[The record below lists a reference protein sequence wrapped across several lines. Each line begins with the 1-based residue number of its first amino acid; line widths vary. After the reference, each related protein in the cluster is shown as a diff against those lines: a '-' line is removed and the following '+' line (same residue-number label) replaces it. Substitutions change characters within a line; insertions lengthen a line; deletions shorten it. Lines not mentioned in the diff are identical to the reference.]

1 MSGEPT
7 GLRGDPTRAQVRGST
22 LLLVGQAFAL
32 VAGLAV
38 QVLIVRVLSKAEYG
52 AFAYALSLAM
62 LAEAVTSFG
71 LRRGVSRFMPTYE
84 ERGEDAKALGT
95 LVFAF
100 CTILSLGLVT
110 MLALIGLRHMLTG
123 SFPSP
128 AHAAAVLLIMSALT
142 PAQALANLLDG
153 VFAVYVRPGAIV
165 VRKYVLTPLLRLV
178 VVALLAL
185 ESHDVRFLAA
195 GYVLTAIVGLAVYGT
210 MLVPVLR
217 DRGLWDRLRTR
228 RLQMPVGEVL
238 RFTVPLLSTDVTR
251 ALLGGGNAV
260 LLGIMATPGD
270 VAELRAVV
278 PVSLTMTYVLS
289 AFGILFVPLA
299 ARLHARGELADLNR
313 LYWQTAIWTAVLSF
327 PVFITCTG
335 LAGPLTRLLFGE
347 RYAHAAPLLAV
358 LAVGHF
364 VTAAAGPNGV
374 LLGVL
379 GRVRYVVFANLGAIV
394 ASVALNVA
402 LIPPLGALGA
412 ALATAATFVGLNA
425 ALQAGLG
432 RDTGVHVLDPTY
444 ASAYL
449 ALAAVS
455 AIALALLLLGSL
467 PLLVEIA
474 VAVLATVATLG
485 FARRRLGVAETFP
498 ELARLPGVRLLL
510 AAGRR

>member
-1 MSGEPT
+1 
-7 GLRGDPTRAQVRGST
+7 
-22 LLLVGQAFAL
+22 
-32 VAGLAV
+32 
-38 QVLIVRVLSKAEYG
+38 VRV
-52 AFAYALSLAM
+52 
-62 LAEAVTSFG
+62 
-71 LRRGVSRFMPTYE
+71 
-84 ERGEDAKALGT
+84 
-95 LVFAF
+95 
-100 CTILSLGLVT
+100 
-110 MLALIGLRHMLTG
+110 
-123 SFPSP
+123 
-128 AHAAAVLLIMSALT
+128 
-142 PAQALANLLDG
+142 
-153 VFAVYVRPGAIV
+153 
-165 VRKYVLTPLLRLV
+165 
-178 VVALLAL
+178 
-185 ESHDVRFLAA
+185 LAA

-210 MLVPVLR
+210 MLAPVLR

-379 GRVRYVVFANLGAIV
+379 GRVRYVVFANL
-394 ASVALNVA
+394 
-402 LIPPLGALGA
+402 
-412 ALATAATFVGLNA
+412 
-425 ALQAGLG
+425 
-432 RDTGVHVLDPTY
+432 
-444 ASAYL
+444 
-449 ALAAVS
+449 
-455 AIALALLLLGSL
+455 
-467 PLLVEIA
+467 
-474 VAVLATVATLG
+474 
-485 FARRRLGVAETFP
+485 
-498 ELARLPGVRLLL
+498 
-510 AAGRR
+510 